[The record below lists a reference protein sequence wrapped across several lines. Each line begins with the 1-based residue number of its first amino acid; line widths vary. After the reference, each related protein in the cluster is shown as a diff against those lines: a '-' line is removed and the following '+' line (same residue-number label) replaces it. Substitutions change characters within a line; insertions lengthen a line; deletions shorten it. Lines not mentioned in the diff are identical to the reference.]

1 MKKLSFV
8 FACALML
15 MGSLSLKAKTKTHPF
30 TWDDMFAMIRLS
42 DPQPS
47 PSGKLIVFSQTS
59 FDVQKNKGNTDI
71 ALIGMDGTGYRRLTS
86 IEASDFNPRWSADGK
101 WIYFLSSRSG
111 SSQIWRLPLGP
122 GEAERITDLPVD
134 LDGFELSPD
143 GKRVAFWAQV
153 FPDCKTLECTADRLE
168 ARSKSKVKAMVFDKL
183 FIRHWDTW
191 FDGRRNHLFVMDLQK
206 GKKPF
211 ALTKGWDQ
219 DTPTKPWGGSE
230 EFSWAPDGKSIAFA
244 SKPSKGEAWTTNV
257 QVYLVRTTPKAKP
270 RCISKQNKAWDTQ
283 PVFSPDG
290 KTIAYLAMDRPG
302 FEADKLHVVLYD
314 LRTGKRTD
322 LSGSWDRSV
331 QELAWA
337 ADSSTLYV
345 TAPEEARV
353 RIFSLSV
360 PDGKVQTL
368 VSEGTNRF
376 IRVTAS
382 GQLVFLRDR
391 MVHPREVFSYNPANA
406 KTVQVSHVNTQRI
419 AAARVSEPEDFWFDH
434 DGFHIHGWLLKPVD
448 FKKGRRYPLAFL
460 VHGGP
465 QGNWGDDFHY
475 RWNPEFYA
483 GAGYVVVGVDFRGS
497 TSYGQKFQDAN
508 RANWGDGPYSDLMA
522 GLDYVLKKYRF
533 VDKNRM
539 CALGASYGGYMI
551 NWIAGQD
558 HPFKCLVNHDGDF
571 DTTSSYFNTEEL
583 WFPEWEMTGTPWEKP
598 QVYAKNSP
606 MRFVQKWKTPML
618 VIEGAKD
625 FRVVE
630 TEAFSTFNA
639 LQRLGIPS
647 KLLYFPDESHWV
659 QKPQNSR
666 LWHKTVLDWLDKWT
680 KTRRKH

>member
-1 MKKLSFV
+1 MYRFYFMSV
-8 FACALML
+8 IALLVSSPFSSM
-15 MGSLSLKAKTKTHPF
+15 ARQKTHPF
-30 TWDDMFAMIRLS
+30 SWDDMFAMVRLS

-47 PSGKLIVFSQTS
+47 PSGKTVLFSQTIY
-59 FDVQKNKGNTDI
+59 DVEENKGNTDI
-71 ALIGMDGTGYRRLTS
+71 ALVNIDGTGYRRLTFDH
-86 IEASDFNPRWSADGK
+86 ASDFNARWSSNGE
-101 WIYFLSSRSG
+101 WIYFLSTRSG
-111 SSQIWRLPLGP
+111 SSQLWRLPLKA
-122 GEAERITDLPVD
+122 GEAERVTDLPVD
-134 LDGFELSPD
+134 IEGFELSPSS
-143 GKRVAFWAQV
+143 KTIAFWAQV
-153 FPDCKTLECTADRLE
+153 FIDCKTLKCTADRLQQ
-168 ARSKSKVKAMVFDKL
+168 RSKSKVKAMVFDKL

-191 FDGRRNHLFVMDLQK
+191 FDGRRNHLFIMNLDK
-206 GKKPF
+206 DKKPKD
-211 ALTKGWDQ
+211 LTPGWDQ

-230 EFSWAPDGKSIAFA
+230 EFSWSPDEKTIAFS
-244 SKPSKGEAWTTNV
+244 SKPSKGEAWHTNV
-257 QVYLVRTTPKAKP
+257 EVYLVKTMGKSKP
-270 RCISKQNKAWDTQ
+270 RCITKENKAWDTQ

-302 FEADKLHVVLYD
+302 FEADKFHIVLYD
-314 LRTGKRTD
+314 IKTGKKINLT
-322 LSGSWDRSV
+322 GHWDRSV

-337 ADSSTLYV
+337 ADGSALYV
-345 TAPEEARV
+345 TAPEHARV
-353 RIFSLSV
+353 KIFSVSV
-360 PDGKVQTL
+360 PNGKVQPL
-368 VSEGTNRF
+368 VQEGTNRF
-376 IRVTAS
+376 IKVTSS
-382 GQLVFLRDR
+382 GQLVFMRDR
-391 MVHPREVFSYNPANA
+391 MIHPREVFTYNPANG
-406 KTVQVSHVNTQRI
+406 KTTQVSHVNTKRI
-419 AAARVSEPEDFWFDH
+419 ASARVSEPEDFWFDH

-448 FKKGRRYPLAFL
+448 FKRGRKYPLAFL

-483 GAGYVVVGVDFRGS
+483 GAGYVVVGIDFRGS

-508 RANWGDGPYSDLMA
+508 RANWGDGPYSDLIA
-522 GLDYVLKKYRF
+522 GLNYALKNYKF
-533 VDKNRM
+533 IDGKRM

-558 HPFKCLVNHDGDF
+558 HPFKCLINHDGDF

-598 QVYAKNSP
+598 EIYQKNSP
-606 MRFVQKWKTPML
+606 MRFVKKWKTPML

-666 LWHKTVLDWLDKWT
+666 LWHKTVLQWLDRWT
-680 KTRRKH
+680 RTKRR